1 MDRVMADY
9 LARKMGYDARGDQ
22 RSGSYNISGQY
33 GGGGDHRDMNYP
45 PNGDMR
51 PYPYPLADSRGGYNY
66 PADNRGNDYGYNYP
80 MDNRGNDYGY
90 GYPMDTRQGVKGTG
104 PYGIGGSMHYGRGD
118 RADMAD
124 YNQYGGQGDQHKFK
138 MPKLTK
144 SERHQWKQS
153 MRNVDGTHGPHYD
166 TQQVIQAAEK
176 LGIRFNH
183 FDEEDLAIV
192 MNMFY
197 SDYCH
202 VVKKYVS
209 PEKELMFYADMG
221 KAYFDD
227 PDGPDPDDKLS
238 RQYHCM
244 TDHA

>member
-9 LARKMGYDARGDQ
+9 LARKMGYDTRGYQGGDQ

-33 GGGGDHRDMNYP
+33 GGDHRDMNYP
-45 PNGDMR
+45 IYNDMR
-51 PYPYPLADSRGGYNY
+51 GYPPMDNRGGYNY
-66 PADNRGNDYGYNYP
+66 PMDGRGDYNYP
-80 MDNRGNDYGY
+80 MDGRGDYN
-90 GYPMDTRQGVKGTG
+90 YPMDMRQGVKGTG
-104 PYGIGGSMHYGRGD
+104 PYGIGGSMHYGRD
-118 RADMAD
+118 RADMGD
-124 YNQYGGQGDQHKFK
+124 YNQYGGQGDHHKFK

-144 SERHQWKQS
+144 AEKHQWEQ
-153 MRNVDGTHGPHYD
+153 MMHNVDGTHGPHYD
-166 TQQVIQAAEK
+166 MQQVIQAADK
-176 LGIRFNH
+176 LGIRFHH
-183 FDEEDLAIV
+183 FDEKDLALV

-202 VVKKYVS
+202 VIKKYIA
-209 PEKELMFYADMG
+209 PEKELMFYADIG